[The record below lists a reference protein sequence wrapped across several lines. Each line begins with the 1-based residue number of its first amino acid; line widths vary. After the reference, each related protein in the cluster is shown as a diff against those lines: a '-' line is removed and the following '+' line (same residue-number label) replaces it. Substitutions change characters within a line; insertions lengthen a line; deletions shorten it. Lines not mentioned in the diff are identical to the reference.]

1 MNRASFFVRYLRLK
15 AYDFIDYKHKTC
27 YHEDVGSIRK
37 LNTAADRHAV
47 HVMDRADRRLRRFGA
62 EDRPVLRQMIRDTL
76 PEVRVWKLSA

>member
-1 MNRASFFVRYLRLK
+1 MNQRIFLYTNMRQK
-15 AYDFIDYKHKTC
+15 AYAFIDYKHKTC